1 MKMLDRYIA
10 RQYLVNIVALLVILF
25 SFVVTI
31 DVSLNFGR
39 FVEGADKLI
48 KSGGDAAAAGG
59 HRRVLVIL
67 YVIADLWW
75 PRLLQLFNF
84 LIGMVLVGAMGFT
97 CTQLVRHR
105 ELVAMLASGQ
115 SLHRVARP
123 VLIVAMGFTLLQA
136 LNQEL
141 VIPQIAPLLTRDHG
155 DAGKKSLGSTSLPLS
170 ADGQGRLFYAREFDA
185 DRGVLND
192 LYIWERDADGLADR
206 RIFADSAAWRDGGW
220 ALEQGFAESRRPG
233 SAGQSSIQSSGQSG
247 GVNRVPVDRI
257 QTDLD
262 PTAIK
267 MRRYAGYSQSLAWR
281 QVGQMLARPEFVDAA
296 LRERLERIRVGRVSV
311 MLANL
316 LTLVITLPFFLRR
329 EPTNMVL
336 QSLKCAPVG
345 IISLMGGVL
354 GSSAGIPGV
363 PAALGVFIPVMVLL
377 PIAIASTTSI
387 KS

>member
-1 MKMLDRYIA
+1 MKLLDRYIA
-10 RQYLVNIVALLVILF
+10 RQYLINILALLVILF

-31 DVSLNFGR
+31 DVSLNFDR

-48 KSGGDAAAAGG
+48 KSGNPEATAGG
-59 HRRVLVIL
+59 LRRVLVIL

-123 VLIVAMGFTLLQA
+123 VLIVALGFTLLQT

-141 VIPQIAPLLTRDHG
+141 VIPRVAPLLTRDHG
-155 DAGKKSLGSTSLPLS
+155 DAGKKSLGSTNLPLS
-170 ADGQGRLFYAREFDA
+170 ADGTGRLFYAREFDA
-185 DRGVLND
+185 DQGRLND
-192 LYIWERDADGLADR
+192 LYIWDRDEDGLADR
-206 RIFADSAAWRDGGW
+206 RITARSAVWRDGGW
-220 ALEQGFAESRRPG
+220 DLTDAYAETRRPG
-233 SAGQSSIQSSGQSG
+233 SAGQSTSLD
-247 GVNRVPVDRI
+247 RVPVDRI
-257 QTDLD
+257 LTDLD

-267 MRRYAGYSQSLAWR
+267 MKRYAGYSQSLAWR
-281 QVGQMLARPEFVDAA
+281 QVGQMLARPELIDAD
-296 LRERLERIRVGRVSV
+296 LRERLERIRFGRASV

-316 LTLVITLPFFLRR
+316 LTLAITLPFFLRR

-377 PIAIASTTSI
+377 PIAIASVTSI
-387 KS
+387 KT

>member
-1 MKMLDRYIA
+1 MKLLDRYIA
-10 RQYLVNIVALLVILF
+10 RQYLINILALLVILF

-31 DVSLNFGR
+31 DVSLNFDR
-39 FVEGADKLI
+39 FVDGADKLI
-48 KSGGDAAAAGG
+48 KSGDAAARVGG
-59 HRRVLVIL
+59 LRRVLVIL

-123 VLIVAMGFTLLQA
+123 VLIVALGFTLLQA

-141 VIPQIAPLLTRDHG
+141 VIPRVAPLLTRDHG

-185 DRGVLND
+185 DRGVLSD

-206 RIFADSAAWRDGGW
+206 RIFAASAAWRDGGW
-220 ALEQGFAESRRPG
+220 DLLGGYAESRRPG
-233 SAGQSSIQSSGQSG
+233 EAGQSAGLSRTTID
-247 GVNRVPVDRI
+247 RVL
-257 QTDLD
+257 TDLD

-281 QVGQMLARPEFVDAA
+281 QVGQMLARPELIDAA
-296 LRERLERIRVGRVSV
+296 LRERLERIRVGRISV

-387 KS
+387 KT

>member
-1 MKMLDRYIA
+1 MKLLDRYIA
-10 RQYLVNIVALLVILF
+10 RQYLVNILALLVILF

-39 FVEGADKLI
+39 FVEGADSLI
-48 KSGGDAAAAGG
+48 RSGGAEAGG
-59 HRRVLVIL
+59 LRRVLVIL

-75 PRLLQLFNF
+75 PRLLQLYNF

-97 CTQLVRHR
+97 CTQLVRQR

-123 VLIVAMGFTLLQA
+123 VLIIALGFTLLQA
-136 LNQEL
+136 ANQEL
-141 VIPQIAPLLTRDHG
+141 VIPRIAPLLTRDHG

-170 ADGQGRLFYAREFDA
+170 ADSQGRLFYARVFDA
-185 DRGVLND
+185 DEGALND
-192 LYIWERDADGLADR
+192 LYVWERDPEGLAER
-206 RIFADSAAWRDGGW
+206 RIFASSATWNAGGW
-220 ALEQGFAESRRPG
+220 DLQGGYAETRKPAPPG
-233 SAGQSSIQSSGQSG
+233 QSAGPQ
-247 GVNRVPVDRI
+247 RTPVARI
-257 QTDLD
+257 ATDLD
-262 PTAIK
+262 PTAIR

-281 QVGQMLARPEFVDAA
+281 QVAQMLARPELIDAS
-296 LRERLERIRVGRVSV
+296 LRERLERIRFGRLSV

-316 LTLVITLPFFLRR
+316 LTLIIALPFFLRR

-377 PIAIASTTSI
+377 PIAIASATSI
-387 KS
+387 KT

>member
-1 MKMLDRYIA
+1 MKLLDRYIA
-10 RQYLVNIVALLVILF
+10 RQYLINIVALLVILF

-31 DVSLNFGR
+31 DVSLNFDR

-48 KSGGDAAAAGG
+48 KSGDPEATAGG
-59 HRRVLVIL
+59 LRRVLVVL

-123 VLIVAMGFTLLQA
+123 VLMVALGFTLLQA

-141 VIPQIAPLLTRDHG
+141 VIPHVAPLLTRDHG

-192 LYIWERDADGLADR
+192 LYIWERDPDGLADR
-206 RIFADSAAWRDGGW
+206 RIYAGAATWRDGGW
-220 ALEQGFAESRRPG
+220 DLHAGYAESRRPG
-233 SAGQSSIQSSGQSG
+233 SAGQSAALPHT
-247 GVNRVPVDRI
+247 PVDRV

-262 PTAIK
+262 PTAIR

-281 QVGQMLARPEFVDAA
+281 QVGQMLDKPELIDAG
-296 LRERLERIRVGRVSV
+296 LRERLERIRFGRISV

-316 LTLVITLPFFLRR
+316 LSLLITLPFFLRR

-345 IISLMGGVL
+345 IVSLMGGVL
-354 GSSAGIPGV
+354 GSAAGIPGV

-377 PIAIASTTSI
+377 PIAIASVTSI